1 MFISGDPSQAGQV
14 LDIAWKY
21 LFIMACCLCIL
32 YFLHVYRS
40 ALQGLGNTFI
50 PMLSGVV
57 EFVVRVG
64 VAVFLP
70 FIMGTDGIF
79 MLKLLPGQG
88 LRSFLLSAIFLQ

>member
-1 MFISGDPSQAGQV
+1 
-14 LDIAWKY
+14 
-21 LFIMACCLCIL
+21 
-32 YFLHVYRS
+32 
-40 ALQGLGNTFI
+40 
-50 PMLSGVV
+50 MLSGVV